1 MVKSMTGYGKVLVS
15 DDLCDV
21 KVEIKTLN
29 SKFCDINMR
38 LPRQY
43 MFLEITLRNLIKDSL
58 KRGKVDIFI
67 EISPKKVVNVPVLNR
82 NLLSSYM
89 AILRQLQMESEIIDD
104 IRIDHILKFQD
115 VISYEDNEELYS
127 EIGNLI
133 VKGVEECLAK
143 VNEMRAVEGESL
155 KKDILDK
162 ADEIKSIVS
171 NIEKKANENFDIQ
184 YKRLVERLK
193 ELEMNVDED
202 RLMQEVAVMAERS
215 DINEEIVRI
224 YSHLNQIKSV
234 LDSEEEVG
242 KKLDFLAQELHREF
256 NTIGSKALLSEI
268 KNNVIKGKVE
278 IDKIREQVQNLV

>member
-21 KVEIKTLN
+21 KVEIRTLN

-38 LPRQY
+38 IPRQY
-43 MFLEITLRNLIKDSL
+43 MFIEITLRNLVKEAL
-58 KRGKVDIFI
+58 KRGKVDVYI
-67 EISPKKVVNVPVLNR
+67 EINPKKVINIPVLNR
-82 NLLSSYM
+82 NLLSSYIS
-89 AILRQLQMESEIIDD
+89 ILRQLQMESEIIDD

-115 VISYEDNEELYS
+115 VINYEDQEELYS

-133 VKGVEECLAK
+133 IKGIKECLVK
-143 VNEMRAVEGESL
+143 VDKMRGIEGESL
-155 KKDILDK
+155 KKDILK
-162 ADEIKSIVS
+162 NTSEIKSIVKK
-171 NIEKKANENFDIQ
+171 IEEKANQNFDVQ
-184 YKRLVERLK
+184 YKRIVERLK
-193 ELEMNVDED
+193 DLEIDVDED
-202 RLMQEVAVMAERS
+202 RLMQEVALMAERS

-234 LDSEEEVG
+234 LDSEDEVG

-256 NTIGSKALLSEI
+256 NTIGSKALLSDI